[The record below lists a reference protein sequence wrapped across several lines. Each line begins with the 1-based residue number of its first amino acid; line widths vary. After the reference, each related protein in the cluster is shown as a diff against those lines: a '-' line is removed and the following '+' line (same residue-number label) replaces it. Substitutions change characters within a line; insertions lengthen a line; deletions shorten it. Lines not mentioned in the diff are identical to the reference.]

1 MDPPHRFHKI
11 AAMSARVPLLAL
23 LALAGCGPRAAPA
36 APPGAPNVLLITIDT
51 LRADRLGLYGYA
63 RPTSPELDR
72 FAQSAVVFEDAQASS
87 PWTLPSLA
95 SLLTGED
102 PGTHV
107 CREFGSVLDESF
119 VTLPER
125 LLAAGYD
132 TACVTSH
139 TFTTTRHGLQQGF
152 VHTDDSFAY
161 PEVEPARNITSQVIS
176 DKAIRF
182 LEQKR
187 AAADGTPWLLWL
199 HYFDPH
205 EEYMPH
211 AELAGLFPAAAGAA
225 PGVGELYDAEVRY
238 TDQHVG
244 RVLAKLAE
252 TGFDADTLVLV
263 LADHGEELYDRGALG
278 HGHSL
283 YRELLRVPFLL
294 RAPGLAPRRV
304 AATVRQIDVPATV
317 LELAGL
323 RAESGVGRSLVPLL
337 RGGELEDVPAL
348 AELARGPR
356 PLECVSFGA
365 WKLILAPAE
374 GVVQLYDV
382 RADPR
387 EESDL
392 AALYPQDVA
401 RLRSELERL
410 TARARERA
418 GRYTTTRALSFTP
431 AIEDDL
437 ESLGYSGTEEPVP
450 EREGGK

>member
-1 MDPPHRFHKI
+1 
-11 AAMSARVPLLAL
+11 MSARLPLAAL
-23 LALAGCGPRAAPA
+23 LVLTSCGARAAPV

-72 FAQSAVVFEDAQASS
+72 FAAGAVVFDDAQASA

-102 PGTHV
+102 PGTHR
-107 CREFGSVLDESF
+107 CREFGSVLDDSF

-139 TFTTTRHGLQQGF
+139 LFTTTRHGLQQGF
-152 VHTDDSFAY
+152 VHTDDSYAY
-161 PEVEPARNITSQVIS
+161 PEIDPALNITSQVIS

-205 EEYMPH
+205 EDYMPH
-211 AELAGLFPAAAGAA
+211 AEFAALFPPASGAA

-244 RVLAKLAE
+244 RVLAQLTEA
-252 TGFDADTLVLV
+252 GFDDDTLVLV
-263 LADHGEELYDRGALG
+263 LSDHGEELFERGALG

-283 YRELLRVPFLL
+283 HQELLRVPFLL
-294 RAPGLAPRRV
+294 RAPGIAPRRV
-304 AATVRQIDVPATV
+304 AATVGQIDVPATV
-317 LELAGL
+317 LALAGL
-323 RAESGVGRSLVPLL
+323 PCESGVGRSLVPLL
-337 RGGELEDVPAL
+337 RGEVLPESAAVS
-348 AELARGPR
+348 ELARGPR
-356 PLECVSFGA
+356 PLDALRLGA
-365 WKLILAPAE
+365 WKLIQEPAQDRFE
-374 GVVQLYDV
+374 LYDV
-382 RADPR
+382 ARDPR
-387 EESDL
+387 ELQDL
-392 AALYPQDVA
+392 AGTHPDEVA
-401 RLRSELERL
+401 HLRNELERL
-410 TARARERA
+410 KARARERA
-418 GRYTTTRALSFTP
+418 TRYSTTQALSFTP
-431 AIEDDL
+431 ALESDL
-437 ESLGYSGTEEPVP
+437 ESLGY
-450 EREGGK
+450 GGDKELESLPGEAR